1 MSPKLV
7 NLLLGVVASIICGFF
22 SGMFVPVII
31 AKISPPEPKKTVIAK
46 TETEKDVS
54 EGVVIEEEGYT
65 DDSADAE
72 PDDTG
77 EVTEVSATEVT
88 YGEDD
93 EDGPVS
99 AGDNAAASY
108 TVEDSK
114 LTLEDIVEE
123 DIPEIPAQQKV
134 PKPRD
139 KSYNSNIGRMAKNLI
154 QKYDRELA
162 ARKGKTTNGYTNEDI
177 FPDQWKKPAEVQ
189 KMLTERVMEKL
200 GKADEESVWKFLEDP
215 ANRLDLA
222 RLTLLR
228 KVGTMKMKEIADM
241 KMGTNLLFTL
251 TSDLD
256 WMTGLMYSGPTEK
269 MDVALGYMVEL
280 YRSYMEDMGDPV
292 VRRMAATTAMEFA
305 RHGWGASRMRKR
317 FAYYFSSYQAGKLNH
332 IFEELQYW
340 DTRLVTGH
348 TAEFGDER
356 SLIWQRDNVN
366 LPVEGYI
373 GASGQ
378 LTYRLL
384 NVAGDSVFSA
394 EYLAPLMKYTGNAI
408 AWAHREIGGV
418 CGACSKYGAYAALAH
433 GIPAM
438 TMGEPGHCAF
448 TVRVGTEWQ
457 KGYSIYWQHAPAKLF
472 WGVHAWDFLILQ
484 QDLYSDAHRT
494 LVSDQMVSLGDLF
507 ASRKMTKSA
516 FDCYE
521 AAAETQP
528 LNWPALV
535 SYASYLRQ
543 KDPTNKGKWKELHD
557 RIVEGMAVKFHHAAA
572 TLLSRLV
579 YPEFLKVVPDRRE
592 RNKLFAAFF
601 KKCETYGTNRWD
613 VNELL
618 NTQMAGCTNND
629 DKINY
634 MKEAL
639 GILMRKPDYA
649 PSVLA
654 WGLDVIAALPEDDPS
669 TEKLQEEFL
678 EQIISAM
685 NRTRTTKKDQDATWA
700 TLGEAI
706 YTAAKNDDARTF
718 SAIGKMAYRKCK
730 KKFPKNKFKF
740 RRFSGSV
747 VSERGLLKT
756 LVTLD
761 PSQMP
766 HCCLHWGVLQRHGG
780 SVPVKMNTHAGMKV
794 KLEQLSTVNGVVV
807 LFEKAWNGV
816 DPLFIAVSNDGQ
828 NWSRPKCKMQVS
840 GSVARFDFKESQPE
854 ARYVELRVDGAYQ
867 PELGPTVAMVG
878 YYVYGKPI
886 KVKKEDSGSKKED
899 SKETK

>member
-1 MSPKLV
+1 MSSKLI
-7 NLLLGVVASIICGFF
+7 NLLIAVVVAIVCGFF
-22 SGMFVPVII
+22 TGKYTPVII
-31 AKISPPEPKKTVIAK
+31 AKISPPEKKVAQTK
-46 TETEKDVS
+46 PEEDVF

-65 DDSADAE
+65 DEEPIEEEEESTDSDAVAS
-72 PDDTG
+72 
-77 EVTEVSATEVT
+77 VTPMPSD
-88 YGEDD
+88 GDD
-93 EDGPVS
+93 EDGPV
-99 AGDNAAASY
+99 APADNANSSY
-108 TVEDSK
+108 SVEDED
-114 LTLEDIVEE
+114 LTLTDIVEE
-123 DIPEIPAQQKV
+123 DIPIIPAQQKV
-134 PKPRD
+134 PKARD
-139 KSYNSNIGRMAKNLI
+139 KAYNANISRLAKNVI
-154 QKYDRELA
+154 QQYDRQLA
-162 ARKGKTTNGYTNEDI
+162 ARKGKTTNGYTNDDI
-177 FPDQWKKPAEVQ
+177 FPNQWKKPAEVE
-189 KMLTERVMEKL
+189 KMLTERIMSKL
-200 GKADEESVWKFLEDP
+200 GKADEEAVWKFLESQE
-215 ANRLDLA
+215 NRLDLA
-222 RLTLLR
+222 RLTLIR
-228 KVGTMKMKEIADM
+228 KVGTLKMKEIADL
-241 KMGTNLLFTL
+241 KLGTNFLTQL

-269 MDVALGYMVEL
+269 MGDTLTFMVDL
-280 YRSYMEDMGDPV
+280 FRSYMEDMGDPV
-292 VRRMAATTAMEFA
+292 VRRIAATTALEFA
-305 RHGWGASRMRKR
+305 RNGWGIKRMRKR
-317 FAYYFSSYQAGKLNH
+317 FAYYFTSYQSGKLNK
-332 IFEELQYW
+332 IFEDLQYW
-340 DTRLVTGH
+340 DTRIVTGH
-348 TAEFGDER
+348 NPHEFGDER
-356 SLIWQRDNVN
+356 SLVWQRDNVN

-394 EYLAPLMKYTGNAI
+394 EYLAPLLKYTGNAV

-418 CGACSKYGAYAALAH
+418 CGACSKYAAFAALAH

-457 KGYSIYWQHAPAKLF
+457 KGYSIYWEHEPGKVF

-484 QDLYSDAHRT
+484 QDLYTDAHRT
-494 LVSDQMVSLGDLF
+494 LASDQLVALADLL
-507 ASRKMTKSA
+507 AARKMTKSA

-521 AAAETQP
+521 AAAITQP

-543 KDPTNKGKWKELHD
+543 KDPTNKAKWQELHE
-557 RIVEGMAVKFHHAAA
+557 RIVDGMAVKFHHAAA

-592 RNKLFAAFF
+592 RNKLFASFF
-601 KKCETYGTNRWD
+601 KKCETHGTNRWD
-613 VNELL
+613 INELL
-618 NTQMAGCTNND
+618 NAQMAGCTNNA
-629 DKINY
+629 DKQNY

-639 GILMRKPDYA
+639 AILMRKPDYA
-649 PSVLA
+649 PAVLA

-678 EQIISAM
+678 ELIISAM

-756 LVTLD
+756 LVTLS
-761 PSQMP
+761 PNQMP

-780 SVPVKMNTHAGMKV
+780 QVPVKMNSGAGMKV

-807 LFEKAWNGV
+807 LFNKAWNGV
-816 DPLFIAVSNDGQ
+816 DPLFIAVSSDGR
-828 NWSRPKCKMQVS
+828 NWSRPKCKAQVA
-840 GSVARFDFKESQPE
+840 GSIARFDFKESKPD
-854 ARYVELRVDGAYQ
+854 ARYVELRVEGAYQ
-867 PELGPTVAMVG
+867 PELGPTVDMVG
-878 YYVYGKPI
+878 FYVYGKPI
-886 KVKKEDSGSKKED
+886 KTPKDTTSSSKDSKK
-899 SKETK
+899 

>member
-1 MSPKLV
+1 MSSKLV
-7 NLLLGVVASIICGFF
+7 NLLLGVVAAIVCGFF
-22 SGMFVPVII
+22 SGMYVPLIV
-31 AKISPPEPKKTVIAK
+31 AKISPPEKENKPVAAS
-46 TETEKDVS
+46 TESDVF

-65 DDSADAE
+65 DEEPIEDEEDDSTDA
-72 PDDTG
+72 
-77 EVTEVSATEVT
+77 VATT
-88 YGEDD
+88 TTPGPSGDD
-93 EDGPVS
+93 EDGSVA
-99 AGDNAAASY
+99 AGDNANASY
-108 TVEDSK
+108 TVEDEK
-114 LTLEDIVEE
+114 LTLEDIIEE
-123 DIPEIPAQQKV
+123 DIPVIPAQQKV

-139 KSYNSNIGRMAKNLI
+139 KSYNSNIERFAKNLI

-177 FPDQWKKPAEVQ
+177 FPDQWKKPADIQ
-189 KMLTERVMEKL
+189 KMLIERIMSKL
-200 GKADEESVWKFLEDP
+200 GKADEEAVWKFLESP
-215 ANRLDLA
+215 ENRLDLA
-222 RLTLLR
+222 RLTLMR
-228 KVGTMKMKEIADM
+228 KVGPEKMKEIAGM

-269 MDVALGYMVEL
+269 MDVALSYMVEL

-292 VRRMAATTAMEFA
+292 VRRIAATTAMEFA
-305 RHGWGASRMRKR
+305 RCNWGASRMRKR
-317 FAYYFSSYQAGKLNH
+317 FAYYFSSYQAGKLNKL
-332 IFEELQYW
+332 FDELQYW
-340 DTRLVTGH
+340 DTRIVTGH
-348 TAEFGDER
+348 TYEFGDER

-448 TVRVGTEWQ
+448 TVRVGKEWQ
-457 KGYSIYWQHAPAKLF
+457 KGYSIYWQHSPAKLF

-484 QDLYSDAHRT
+484 QDLYTDAHRT
-494 LVSDQMVSLGDLF
+494 LVSDQLVALGDLL
-507 ASRKMTKSA
+507 AARKMMKSA

-521 AAAETQP
+521 AAAITQP

-535 SYASYLRQ
+535 AYASYLRQ
-543 KDPTNKGKWKELHD
+543 KDPTNKGKWNELHE
-557 RIVEGMAVKFHHAAA
+557 RIVEGMAVKYHHAAA

-592 RNKLFAAFF
+592 RNKLFASFF
-601 KKCETYGTNRWD
+601 KKCETFGTNRWD
-613 VNELL
+613 INELL
-618 NTQMAGCTNND
+618 NSQMAGCTNND
-629 DKINY
+629 DKQNY

-639 GILMRKPDYA
+639 AILMRKADYA
-649 PSVLA
+649 PAVLA

-678 EQIISAM
+678 ELIISAM

-740 RRFSGSV
+740 RRFSGSI

-756 LVTLD
+756 LVTLS
-761 PSQMP
+761 PNQMP

-780 SVPVKMNTHAGMKV
+780 SVPVKMNSGAGMKI

-807 LFEKAWNGV
+807 LFNKAWNGV
-816 DPLFIAVSNDGQ
+816 DPLFIAVSSDGR
-828 NWSRPKCKMQVS
+828 NWSRPKCKAQVA
-840 GSVARFDFKESQPE
+840 GSIARFDFKESKPE
-854 ARYVELRVDGAYQ
+854 ARYVELRVEGAYQ
-867 PELGPTVAMVG
+867 PELGPTVDMVG
-878 YYVYGKPI
+878 FYVYGKPI
-886 KVKKEDSGSKKED
+886 KTPKDSGSASKDEKK
-899 SKETK
+899 